1 MKLSNYKKSSVVDT
15 YSKVES
21 ALSGYG
27 FATTHGLDFDFIA
40 IQFSETLALD
50 LVSTDKTDLVLKD
63 IVSLDTFYKLQN
75 AKERF
80 GFREVGIVIY
90 SSKLATFKFLPY
102 QLLNSLGEY
111 EYYNVAISVSQL
123 PNFSSELNKWR
134 QVAV

>member
-90 SSKLATFKFLPY
+90 SSKLETFKFLPY
-102 QLLNSLGEY
+102 QLLSSLGEY

-123 PNFSSELNKWR
+123 PNFSSELNEWR
-134 QVAV
+134 WLAV